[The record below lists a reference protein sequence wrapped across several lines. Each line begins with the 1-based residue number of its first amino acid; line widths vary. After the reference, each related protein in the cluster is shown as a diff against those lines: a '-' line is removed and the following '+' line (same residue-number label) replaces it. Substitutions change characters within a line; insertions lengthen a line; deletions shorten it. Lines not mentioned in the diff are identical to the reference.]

1 MSDAAELRRRLASVR
16 AQQGLGTDLAR
27 AAGHV
32 PPDALPTPAE
42 LARQQ
47 VAEAIARGRMDLTGT
62 PRFRWRALDALVG
75 PLLPGYFLTVGA
87 LQGNGKSAFLMS
99 HMDASADAGTATLY
113 VPLEVDAH
121 EGRTQWACWRLGF
134 SYLHYKRQE
143 WGLLPAD
150 ARDAVEAE
158 LAAQVTNPFIHFVPD
173 RRITLT
179 GLEKW
184 VRWAHANLGVRQVI
198 LDHFHR
204 MDHGADQ
211 ASHRLAVGEAARRL
225 RDIGRE
231 LEIVM
236 IAACQLNRSLD
247 PFDAYKPPVASRV
260 RDSSGLQ
267 DEPNVTLM
275 LSRCLDPAA
284 SKENL
289 SDVREGTL
297 EEWRVALPDVMEVT
311 CRKHRD
317 DGSALNRRVRLGV
330 RNGRVT
336 SFLPGLDEWPV
347 GVGG

>member
-1 MSDAAELRRRLASVR
+1 MSDANAL
-16 AQQGLGTDLAR
+16 R
-27 AAGHV
+27 AALAATRVQHTMGTEAAKAAGAL
-32 PPDALPTPAE
+32 PPGTLPTPAE

-47 VAEAIARGRMDLTGT
+47 VQEAVARGRMDLTGA
-62 PRFRWRALDALVG
+62 PRFAWRSLDRLIG

-99 HMDASADAGTATLY
+99 HMDASAEAGTASLY
-113 VPLEVDAH
+113 VPLEVDPH
-121 EGRTQWACWRLGF
+121 ECRTQWACWKLGL
-134 SYLHYKRQE
+134 SYLYYKRQE
-143 WGLLPAD
+143 WGYLPD
-150 ARDAVEAE
+150 NAREAVEATLE
-158 LAAQVTNPFIHFVPD
+158 EQIVNPFIHFAPD

-275 LSRCLDPAA
+275 ISRVLDPAA
-284 SKENL
+284 SKEQL
-289 SDVREGTL
+289 TDVRDGTL
-297 EEWRVALPDVMEVT
+297 EEWRVALPNVMEVT

-317 DGSALNRRVRLGV
+317 DGAALNRRVRLAV
-330 RNGRVT
+330 ENGRVMQPAPDT
-336 SFLPGLDEWPV
+336 PPHWSER
-347 GVGG
+347 